1 MAKKGTA
8 KPVALK
14 TLRQSVT
21 LKATPKQVYDL
32 FMVSKL
38 HTAFTGD
45 EAKVS
50 PKVGGKFS
58 VFGGYSEGK
67 HLKLVP
73 GKLIVQTWRA
83 SDWPQG
89 HYSEVSF
96 ALAPV
101 KGGCK
106 LSFVQK
112 GIPAQE
118 AAHMRSGWKEFY
130 WDKLKEYLKVQEA

>member
-1 MAKKGTA
+1 MVTKK
-8 KPVALK
+8 KSEPVALK

-32 FMVSKL
+32 FMTSKL

-45 EAKVS
+45 EAKIS
-50 PKVGGKFS
+50 AKVGGKFS

-67 HLKLVP
+67 NLKLVP

-83 SDWPQG
+83 SDWPEG
-89 HYSEVSF
+89 HTSEVSF

-106 LSFVQK
+106 LGFVQT
-112 GIPAQE
+112 GILPKHL
-118 AAHMRSGWKEFY
+118 AHMRSGWKEFY
-130 WDKLKEYLKVQEA
+130 WDTLKEYLKGL

>member
-1 MAKKGTA
+1 MAKKDMARTI
-8 KPVALK
+8 ALK

-45 EAKVS
+45 VAKIS

-58 VFGGYSEGK
+58 VFDGYSEGK
-67 HLKLVP
+67 NLKLVP
-73 GKLIVQTWRA
+73 GQLIVQTWRA
-83 SDWPQG
+83 SDWPEG
-89 HYSEVSF
+89 HTSEVSF
-96 ALAPV
+96 SLAPV

-106 LSFVQK
+106 LSFVQT
-112 GIPAQE
+112 GIPAKQLP
-118 AAHMRSGWKEFY
+118 HMRSGWKEFY
-130 WDKLKEYLKVQEA
+130 WDSLKGYLKSVSA